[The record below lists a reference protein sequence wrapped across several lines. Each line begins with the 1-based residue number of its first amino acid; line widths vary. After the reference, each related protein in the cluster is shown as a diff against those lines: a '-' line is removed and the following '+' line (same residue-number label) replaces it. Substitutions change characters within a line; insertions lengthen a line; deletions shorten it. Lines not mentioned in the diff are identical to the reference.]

1 MEEIFILIPALTC
14 DLLDRK
20 IGFQQQVLCPV
31 HPAHGDILFRRQT
44 ENLAGRDAIREMEI
58 EAADRKASRPADE
71 GVIAVEEF
79 VQTGI
84 VSVFFCVRDEA
95 VVGIPF
101 IHEFADARSRQAIG
115 YDDNDYDYIVLP
127 NAEGTSC
134 SVYRNRMVDWQLGLG
149 TSQEKAGTFAKDIPT
164 RFTRNA
170 DGYVYEVFFPAK
182 HILPIQLKKGYA
194 FGLGIHVPNADDPEL
209 RTSKRMVSALTNSGD
224 GIDCFNKP
232 HLWPAVV
239 LE

>member
-1 MEEIFILIPALTC
+1 MDLSFRGLLCKRVPDSVTLDNISWDTISSIDLTPGKGKPVLTSGSYRIAWNRKGFFLRAAIKDKNFSHIEFAKPGGRWANDAL
-14 DLLDRK
+14 
-20 IGFQQQVLCPV
+20 QVYF
-31 HPAHGDILFRRQT
+31 DT
-44 ENLAGRDAIREMEI
+44 
-58 EAADRKASRPADE
+58 
-71 GVIAVEEF
+71 
-79 VQTGI
+79 
-84 VSVFFCVRDEA
+84 
-95 VVGIPF
+95 
-101 IHEFADARSRQAIG
+101 FADARSRQSIG
-115 YDDNDYDYIVLP
+115 YDENDYDYMVLP
-127 NAEGTSC
+127 NASGTSC

-209 RTSKRMVSALTNSGD
+209 RTSKRMISSLTNSGD
-224 GIDCFNKP
+224 GVDCYNKP